1 MDTEFIN
8 VYIQKQK
15 TFIEE
20 LVAKNL
26 ILETKLTIADKI
38 AGELGSKVS
47 TLEGQLSKALE
58 AVETKKSS
66 RSTSNT

>member
-26 ILETKLTIADKI
+26 ILETKLTIADKV
-38 AGELGSKVS
+38 AGELGSKINSLEDQLAKASEAKKTSRTVS
-47 TLEGQLSKALE
+47 
-58 AVETKKSS
+58 
-66 RSTSNT
+66 NN